1 MFNKRKMSYAGM
13 LMGLLITLVGVY
25 LMIKNPFFAY
35 TGLILGI
42 GVALFG
48 ISFANIF
55 ENWYAKKN
63 PGLVKEKNIA
73 MNDERN
79 KLIKYKT
86 ESQIYTI
93 DTYALVIIMIASV
106 GLGAPSWFILLLA
119 GIMVSN
125 VILYVLLF
133 NKNYK

>member
-13 LMGLLITLVGVY
+13 LMGLLTTLVGVY
-25 LMIKNPFFAY
+25 LMIKNPLFIYAGF
-35 TGLILGI
+35 ILGI
-42 GVALFG
+42 GAALFG

-63 PGLVKEKNIA
+63 PELAKEKNIA

>member
-1 MFNKRKMSYAGM
+1 MSYAGM
-13 LMGLLITLVGVY
+13 LMGLLTTLVGVY
-25 LMIKNPFFAY
+25 LMIKNPLFIYAGF
-35 TGLILGI
+35 ILGI
-42 GVALFG
+42 GAALFG

-63 PGLVKEKNIA
+63 PELAKEKNIA

-125 VILYVLLF
+125 IILYVLLF

>member
-13 LMGLLITLVGVY
+13 LMGLLTTLVGVY
-25 LMIKNPFFAY
+25 LMIKNPLFIYAGF
-35 TGLILGI
+35 ILGI
-42 GVALFG
+42 GAALFG

-63 PGLVKEKNIA
+63 PELAKEKNIA

-125 VILYVLLF
+125 IILYVLLF